1 MFKRP
6 LPPVVILGLG
16 LLVLTFVAATRFS
29 TFSSAN
35 TVTSKSGLIVHEWGT
50 FTSVAAQDGS
60 ALIWRPLS
68 VESDLPSFVYS
79 VDQGGTWRGRGLR
92 YPSKSGFAVR
102 VRMETPVLYFYSQ
115 EETSVAVKVGFP
127 TGRITEWYPTA
138 QLQNGAID
146 WGQVRV
152 MPAAQVYLP
161 NDFREN
167 HYYPARQTDAA
178 ALQVRRGQVT
188 EHEKFLFY
196 RGVGDFDLPL
206 LVRLVEGQ
214 VTIRNVGTEAI
225 RKAILFEK
233 RDTKIGYQVVDMPL
247 DSSTDVKLS
256 RPELRGNL
264 KEMRSELR
272 AMLISEGLYEKE
284 ADAMLET
291 WRDSWFEEG
300 LRVFY
305 ILPRK
310 STDAIIPINLAP
322 EPGELVRVL
331 VGRTELLTP
340 EMEKTVAAKV
350 RTLSDPSLT
359 VRQAALQDINRYGRF
374 TESILTQILSHTSD
388 PAIKKEVERLLA
400 ARN

>member
-16 LLVLTFVAATRFS
+16 LLVLAIVAATTLS

-35 TVTSKSGLIVHEWGT
+35 TATPKPELIVHEWGT
-50 FTSVAAQDGS
+50 FTSVAGQDGS
-60 ALIWRPLS
+60 ALVWRPLT

-79 VDQGGTWRGRGLR
+79 VDKGRSWRGLR
-92 YPSKSGFAVR
+92 YPSKSGLAVR
-102 VRMETPVLYFYSQ
+102 VRMETPVLYFYSK
-115 EETSVAVKVGFP
+115 EETSVAVNVGFP
-127 TGRITEWYPTA
+127 SGRITEWYPTA
-138 QLQNGAID
+138 QLHDGAID

-206 LVRLVEGQ
+206 SVRLAEDQ
-214 VTIRNVGTEAI
+214 VTIKNVGNEAV
-225 RKAILFEK
+225 RKAILFEN
-233 RDTKIGYQVVDMPL
+233 RDAKIGYQVVDMPL
-247 DSSTDVKLS
+247 DSSTEVKVN
-256 RPELRGNL
+256 RPELRGNF
-264 KEMRSELR
+264 KELRSELR

-284 ADAMLET
+284 ADAMLDT

-305 ILPRK
+305 IVPRK
-310 STDAIIPINLAP
+310 STDAIIPINIAP
-322 EPGELVRVL
+322 EPEGLVRVL

-340 EMEKTVAAKV
+340 EMEKTVAAKL
-350 RTLSDPSLT
+350 RTLNDPSLD
-359 VRQAALQDINRYGRF
+359 VRQAALKEINRYGRF
-374 TESILTQILSHTSD
+374 TESILTQLLSHTKD
-388 PAIKKEVERLLA
+388 PDIKREVERLLA